1 MNSTQRKPRL
11 GPWQAIGLFILL
23 WAVIMA
29 VGQTLRSALL
39 PYVSLKTPRDIVVFR
54 MAVGLP
60 LSWLALGGT
69 VLLLRVQ
76 GQRLPD
82 IGWGRRA
89 AIWGW
94 LLAAILV
101 AFSTF
106 SSFRS
111 HYCHGL
117 CFIDPALWLSDW
129 SPFRIAMA
137 VAIGFT
143 AGICE
148 ETMFRGFVMT
158 EAKAGRA
165 PVWIQIVLSGV
176 LFGAAHFGIGGLG
189 GSFNWAAALGAAFST
204 TIFGC
209 LFAVVYLLARRSL
222 TPGIVGHGL
231 YAFIIEPWMLLFVLG
246 SVHFNP

>member
-1 MNSTQRKPRL
+1 MTSTEQQPRL
-11 GPWQAIGLFILL
+11 GPWQAIALFILL
-23 WAVIMA
+23 WAATMA

-39 PYVSLKTPRDIVVFR
+39 PHLSLKTPHDIIAFR

-69 VLLLRVQ
+69 ILLLRLR

-82 IGWGRRA
+82 IGWGKRA

-94 LLAAILV
+94 LLAALLV
-101 AFSTF
+101 AFF
-106 SSFRS
+106 ALSSFRGP
-111 HYCHGL
+111 YCHGL
-117 CFIDPALWLSDW
+117 CFIDPAVWLSDW
-129 SPFRIAMA
+129 SPFRIVTA
-137 VAIGFT
+137 VTIGFT

-158 EAKAGRA
+158 QAKAGSA
-165 PVWIQIVLSGV
+165 PVWLQIVLSGV

-189 GSFNWAAALGAAFST
+189 GGFNWAAALGAAFST
-204 TIFGC
+204 TVFGC

-231 YAFIIEPWMLLFVLG
+231 FAFITEPWTLLFVLG
-246 SVHFNP
+246 SVQVGR